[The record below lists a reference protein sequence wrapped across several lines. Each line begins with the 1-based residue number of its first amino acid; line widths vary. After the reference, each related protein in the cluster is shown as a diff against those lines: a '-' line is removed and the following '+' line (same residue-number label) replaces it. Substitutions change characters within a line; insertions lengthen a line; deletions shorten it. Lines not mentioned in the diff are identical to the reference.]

1 MKKKTKRIII
11 IILIGIGL
19 IAGIRSVIKN
29 MTPAIGILEIDAPIL
44 SSLDYLDTIREF
56 EEDAGI
62 KAVIVRIDSPGG
74 RVGPSQEVYEALL
87 RLKQVKPV
95 IASMASIGAS
105 GAYYIAC
112 AADTIYALPGT
123 MTGSIGVILEF
134 VDVTEGLEKLGV
146 SAHSIT
152 GGTLKDAGTPF
163 RHMSEKER
171 SYFEA
176 LAKDVHEQ
184 FMEAVSVSRNLPED
198 KVIEY
203 ADGRV
208 YTGRQALAIGLIDK
222 LGGLDQ
228 AIEEAKERA
237 GIEEK
242 PRIIRP
248 EEPSGILEGLKQL
261 IQTYIPVQIRS
272 NSGTLAG
279 GYLRLEYSIQ

>member
-87 RLKQVKPV
+87 RLKEFKPV

-112 AADTIYALPGT
+112 AADTIYAMPGT

-146 SAHSIT
+146 IAHSIT

-184 FMEAVSVSRNLPED
+184 FMEAVSLSRNLPED

-248 EEPSGILEGLKQL
+248 EQPSGILQGLKQL
-261 IQTYIPVQIRS
+261 MQTYMPVQIRS

>member
-87 RLKQVKPV
+87 RLKEFKPV

-112 AADTIYALPGT
+112 AADTIYAMPGT

-184 FMEAVSVSRNLPED
+184 FMEAVSLSRNLPED

-248 EEPSGILEGLKQL
+248 EQPSGILQGLKQL
-261 IQTYIPVQIRS
+261 MQTYMPVQIRS

>member
-1 MKKKTKRIII
+1 MKKTTKRLII
-11 IILIGIGL
+11 IILICIGL
-19 IAGIRSVIKN
+19 IAGIRAVMEN
-29 MTPAIGILEIDAPIL
+29 MTPAIGILEVDGPIL
-44 SSLDYLDTIREF
+44 GSLDYLDIIKGF
-56 EEDAGI
+56 EEDTRI
-62 KAVIVRIDSPGG
+62 KAVIVRLDSPGG

-87 RLKQVKPV
+87 RLKEVKPV
-95 IASMASIGAS
+95 IASMASISAS

-123 MTGSIGVILEF
+123 LTGSIGVILEF
-134 VDVTEGLEKLGV
+134 VDVSDGLEKLGV

-171 SYFEA
+171 QYFEA
-176 LAKDVHEQ
+176 LARDVHEQ
-184 FMEAVSVSRNLPED
+184 FMEAVSEGRGLSEE
-198 KVIEY
+198 KVMEY

-228 AIEEAKERA
+228 AIEEASERA
-237 GIEEK
+237 GLEEK

-248 EEPSGILEGLKQL
+248 KEPSGILEGLKRL
-261 IQTYIPVQIRS
+261 VQTYMPIQIRS
-272 NSGTLAG
+272 NSGTLSG

>member
-44 SSLDYLDTIREF
+44 SSLDYLETIREF
-56 EEDAGI
+56 EEDTGI
-62 KAVIVRIDSPGG
+62 KAVIVRLDSPGG
-74 RVGPSQEVYEALL
+74 RVGPSQEIYEALL

-184 FMEAVSVSRNLPED
+184 FMEAVSLSRNLPED

-248 EEPSGILEGLKQL
+248 EQPSGILQGLKQL
-261 IQTYIPVQIRS
+261 MQTYMPVQIRS

>member
-87 RLKQVKPV
+87 RLKEFKPV

-112 AADTIYALPGT
+112 AADTIYAMPGT

-228 AIEEAKERA
+228 AIEEAKKRA

-248 EEPSGILEGLKQL
+248 EQPSGILQGLKQL
-261 IQTYIPVQIRS
+261 VQTYMPVQIRS